1 MAKKRSNRGGYRQPN
16 NPAPVATPNRN
27 RTDGGPGNKKQPLR
41 RLPDADYGANKE
53 FVAQQRAG
61 GGLPKVEPISI
72 PQEQLSQT
80 LYGPTERQYQSP
92 TAGNIIDINQDGI
105 ADESLQNDMDILLEE
120 MSARNPGN
128 TLLTQLIST
137 RQSQRF

>member
-1 MAKKRSNRGGYRQPN
+1 MAKKRSNRGGYRQPS

-27 RTDGGPGNKKQPLR
+27 RTDGGPGSKKQPLR

-61 GGLPKVEPISI
+61 GGLPKVEPIPM
-72 PQEQLSQT
+72 PQQQISQT

>member
-1 MAKKRSNRGGYRQPN
+1 MAKKRSNRGGYRQPS

-27 RTDGGPGNKKQPLR
+27 RTDGGPGSKKQPLR

-61 GGLPKVEPISI
+61 GGLPKVEPIPM
-72 PQEQLSQT
+72 PQQQISQT
-80 LYGPTERQYQSP
+80 LYGPTERQYQAP

-120 MSARNPGN
+120 MSVRNPGN

>member
-1 MAKKRSNRGGYRQPN
+1 MTKNRRGGYRQPAK
-16 NPAPVATPNRN
+16 PAPVATPNRN
-27 RTDGGPGNKKQPLR
+27 RTDGGPGSKKQPLR

-53 FVAQQRAG
+53 FVAGQRAV
-61 GGLPKVEPISI
+61 GGLPKVEPI
-72 PQEQLSQT
+72 PVPGQEISTT
-80 LYGPTERQYQSP
+80 LYGPTERGYQSP

-105 ADESLQNDMDILLEE
+105 ADETLQNDLDFLLEE